1 MSVRIAPSILAADF
15 AALGEA
21 VRATEEGGADWI
33 HVDVM
38 DGHFVPN
45 ITIGPPV
52 VAALKRVT
60 QVPLDV
66 HLMITDPDR
75 YLEAF
80 AEAGANHLIVHLE
93 ATPHLHRTV
102 HRIQELGLRAGVAL
116 NPSTPVAAIEEL
128 AADLDIVLLMS
139 VNPGFGGQAFIPRST
154 SKVRAVRQLL
164 EQAGSRALV
173 SIDGGIDAANA
184 AAVVEAGVD
193 VLIAG
198 TTIFGT
204 ADACEATRALRREA
218 ERGLAATGRDSL
230 LTGGAHG

>member
-21 VRATEEGGADWI
+21 IRRTEAGGADWI
-33 HVDVM
+33 HVDIM

-52 VAALKRVT
+52 VAALKRVAH
-60 QVPLDV
+60 VPLDV

-80 AEAGANHLIVHLE
+80 ADAGAGHLIVHVE

-102 HRIQELGLRAGVAL
+102 HRIQELGLRAGAAL
-116 NPSTPVAAIEEL
+116 NPATPVAAIEEI

-154 SKVRAVRQLL
+154 SKVRALRDVL
-164 EQAGSRALV
+164 ERTGSRALV
-173 SIDGGIDAANA
+173 SIDGGVDRGNA
-184 AAVVEAGVD
+184 AALVGAGVD

-198 TTIFGT
+198 TTIFG
-204 ADACEATRALRREA
+204 ADDATEATRALRQEG
-218 ERGLAATGRDSL
+218 ERGLAAADRKDL
-230 LTGGAHG
+230 LTGGVHG

>member
-1 MSVRIAPSILAADF
+1 MSVRIASSILAADF
-15 AALGEA
+15 ASLGEA
-21 VRATEEGGADWI
+21 VRATEDGGADWI

-45 ITIGPPV
+45 ITMGPPV
-52 VAALKRVT
+52 VAALKRVSR
-60 QVPLDV
+60 VPLDV

-80 AEAGANHLIVHLE
+80 AEAGANHLIVHVE
-93 ATPHLHRTV
+93 ATPHLHRSV

-116 NPSTPVAAIEEL
+116 NPATPVAALEEI
-128 AADLDIVLLMS
+128 AADVDIVLLMS

-154 SKVRAVRQLL
+154 SKVRGVRRLL
-164 EQAGSRALV
+164 ERTGGRALI
-173 SIDGGIDAANA
+173 SIDGGIDAGNA
-184 AAVVEAGVD
+184 AAVVDAGVD

-198 TTIFGT
+198 TTIFGSD
-204 ADACEATRALRREA
+204 DATDATRRLRREA
-218 ERGLAATGRDSL
+218 ERGLAATDRNRL